1 MISFQYISENSEGV
15 KENKKWIEGIVLSE
29 NKSLGNIVFVFCNDQ
44 FLLEKNIKYLNH
56 NTLTDVISFDY
67 STKNKI
73 HGDILISVERVKENA
88 RLYNQKFSTELNR
101 VMAHG
106 LLHLLG
112 YKDKSEED
120 AKIMRSK
127 ENYYLSKL

>member
-1 MISFQYISENSEGV
+1 MISFQYISENLKKI

>member
-1 MISFQYISENSEGV
+1 MISFQYISENLEDL

-56 NTLTDVISFDY
+56 NALTDVISFDY

-101 VMAHG
+101 VMVHG

>member
-1 MISFQYISENSEGV
+1 MISFQYISENLEEV

-112 YKDKSEED
+112 YKDKSEAD

>member
-1 MISFQYISENSEGV
+1 MISFQYIIENLEGI

-29 NKSLGNIVFVFCNDQ
+29 NKSLGNIVFVLCNDQ

-112 YKDKSEED
+112 YKDKSDAD

>member
-1 MISFQYISENSEGV
+1 MISFQYISKNLEGV

-88 RLYNQKFSTELNR
+88 RLYNQEFSTELNR

>member
-1 MISFQYISENSEGV
+1 MISFQYIIENLEGI

-29 NKSLGNIVFVFCNDQ
+29 NKSLGNIVFVLCNDQ

-112 YKDKSEED
+112 YKDKSDAD

-127 ENYYLSKL
+127 ENFYLSII

>member
-1 MISFQYISENSEGV
+1 MISFQYISANLEGL

-73 HGDILISVERVKENA
+73 HGDILISIERVKENA

>member
-1 MISFQYISENSEGV
+1 MISFQYISGNPEVVN
-15 KENKKWIEGIVLSE
+15 ENKKWIEGIVLSE

>member
-1 MISFQYISENSEGV
+1 MISFQYISENPEGV

>member
-1 MISFQYISENSEGV
+1 MISFQYISENLEDL

>member
-1 MISFQYISENSEGV
+1 MISFQYISENLEGL

-73 HGDILISVERVKENA
+73 HGDVLISVERVKENA

>member
-1 MISFQYISENSEGV
+1 MISFQYISKNLEGV

>member
-1 MISFQYISENSEGV
+1 MISFQYISGNPKV
-15 KENKKWIEGIVLSE
+15 VNENKKWIEGIVLSE
-29 NKSLGNIVFVFCNDQ
+29 NKSLGNVVFVFCNDQ
-44 FLLEKNIKYLNH
+44 FLLKKNIKYLNH

-88 RLYNQKFSTELNR
+88 RLYNQEFSTELNR

-112 YKDKSEED
+112 YKDKSEAD

>member
-1 MISFQYISENSEGV
+1 MISFQYISENLEDL

-73 HGDILISVERVKENA
+73 HGDILISIEGVKENA

>member
-1 MISFQYISENSEGV
+1 MIDFQYFNV
-15 KENKKWIEGIVLSE
+15 KPVELKDAKKWVEEIVLSE
-29 NKSLGNIVFVFCNDQ
+29 KKDLGGIVFVFCDDQ

-67 STKNKI
+67 SAKNKI
-73 HGDILISVERVKENA
+73 HGDILISIERVKENA
-88 RLYNQKFSTELNR
+88 KLYNQKFSTELNR

-112 YKDKSEED
+112 YKDKSKDE
-120 AKIMRSK
+120 AKIMKSK

>member
-1 MISFQYISENSEGV
+1 MISFQYISENLEGV

-73 HGDILISVERVKENA
+73 HGDILISIERVKENA

>member
-1 MISFQYISENSEGV
+1 MISFQYISENPEGL

>member
-1 MISFQYISENSEGV
+1 MISFQYISANLEGL

-56 NTLTDVISFDY
+56 NALTDVISFDY

>member
-1 MISFQYISENSEGV
+1 MISFQYISENPEGV

-112 YKDKSEED
+112 YKDKSEAE

>member
-1 MISFQYISENSEGV
+1 MISFQYISENLEGL

-127 ENYYLSKL
+127 ENYYLTKL

>member
-1 MISFQYISENSEGV
+1 MISFQYISENLEDL

-127 ENYYLSKL
+127 ENYYLTKL

>member
-1 MISFQYISENSEGV
+1 MTN
-15 KENKKWIEGIVLSE
+15 
-29 NKSLGNIVFVFCNDQ
+29 
-44 FLLEKNIKYLNH
+44 LLEKNIKYLNH
-56 NTLTDVISFDY
+56 NTFTDVISFDY

-112 YKDKSEED
+112 YKDKSEAE

>member
-1 MISFQYISENSEGV
+1 MISFQYISENLEGV
-15 KENKKWIEGIVLSE
+15 KENKKWIERIVLSE

-88 RLYNQKFSTELNR
+88 GLYNQKFSTELNR

-112 YKDKSEED
+112 YKDKSEAD